1 MEGVGILVVPP
12 RGVTFRFWSHFNRVF
27 WAKRHHNYLAMKVS
41 FRKYKKL
48 YIVCVLTWF
57 RPDRS
62 PLGV

>member
-41 FRKYKKL
+41 FRVAREK
-48 YIVCVLTWF
+48 I
-57 RPDRS
+57 
-62 PLGV
+62 